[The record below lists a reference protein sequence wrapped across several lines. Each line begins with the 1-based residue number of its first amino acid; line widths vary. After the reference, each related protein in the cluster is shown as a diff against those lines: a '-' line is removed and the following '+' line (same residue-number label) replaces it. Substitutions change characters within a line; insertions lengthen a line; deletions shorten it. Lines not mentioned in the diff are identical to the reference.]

1 MNDIL
6 FWVWGPALLIIAAA
20 VALGAQYWD
29 RRHRRHKHTPAE

>member
-20 VALGAQYWD
+20 VAPLAARSD
-29 RRHRRHKHTPAE
+29 RGRHKTPAE